1 MTELS
6 KMNELEI
13 EDYWTNEASYLLL
26 GKKIT
31 RVRYVSHRE
40 AEDMEW
46 TSRPVAFMLETG
58 VWVFASMDDEG
69 NDGGALFTSHPEKSV
84 LPVLR

>member
-1 MTELS
+1 MNELS
-6 KMNELEI
+6 KMNELQI
-13 EDYWTNEASYLLL
+13 EDHWAKEASDLLL

-31 RVRYVSHRE
+31 RVRYVSPKE
-40 AEDMEW
+40 AEDMGW
-46 TSRPVAFMLETG
+46 THRPVAFMLETG

-69 NDGGALFTSHPEKSV
+69 NDGGALFTTMPDKSV

>member
-1 MTELS
+1 MSELS

-13 EDYWTNEASYLLL
+13 QDHWERVACGLLL

-31 RVRYVSHRE
+31 RLRYVSPKE
-40 AEDMEW
+40 ADDMGW

-58 VWVFASMDDEG
+58 VWIFASMDDEG
-69 NDGGALFTSHPEKSV
+69 NDGGAMFTSHPDTPV